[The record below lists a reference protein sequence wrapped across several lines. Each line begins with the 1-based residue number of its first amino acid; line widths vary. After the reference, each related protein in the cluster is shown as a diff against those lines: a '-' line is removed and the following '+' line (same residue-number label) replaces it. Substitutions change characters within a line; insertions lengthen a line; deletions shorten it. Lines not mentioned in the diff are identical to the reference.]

1 MSAKAII
8 AIVAVLA
15 IAGGIGAAV
24 FYTQYAN
31 QLDVDVPKERGQLVV
46 NDYYLGNVS
55 GTVTYDDSEP
65 NSTKGYFLQYLYLVE
80 GLKNTTKE
88 ITYKG
93 TTVVCDVYLYAN
105 SGKEYTFYN
114 EPASGVTYYYSILKG
129 EQLTKFTLKDTNL
142 DLTKTEAAQEIS
154 SGSYYKYD
162 YSAPIPD
169 LGVEMKG
176 EYEYRMTGYDTSA
189 NLGTMNTSLNGKL
202 NGDVKYTIKEFNSA
216 GRVVTKEESKIM
228 TKDDYLSVINYTSFI
243 RYAEEDEGYKVTYGD
258 KSSDTIDTEF
268 GKRKVTIEKIKL
280 TRDDEVQNF
289 TLTYGEKGFIYKED
303 FSTVYDGKELN
314 ATFVLKETNLIVK

>member
-31 QLDVDVPKERGQLVV
+31 QLDVDVPKESGQLVV
-46 NDYYLGNVS
+46 KDYYLGNVS
-55 GTVTYDDSEP
+55 GTVTYDESEP
-65 NSTKGYFLQYLYLVE
+65 TNKGYFLQYLYFVG
-80 GLKNTTKE
+80 GLKDTTKE

-93 TTVVCDVYLYAN
+93 TAVVCDVYLYAYL
-105 SGKEYTFYN
+105 GKEYTFYN
-114 EPASGVTYYYSILKG
+114 EPTSGVTYYYSILEG

-162 YSAPIPD
+162 YSAPVPD

-176 EYEYRMTGYDTSA
+176 EYEYRMTGYDTST
-189 NLGTMNTSLNGKL
+189 NSGTMNTSLNGKIDS
-202 NGDVKYTIKEFNSA
+202 DVKYTIKEFNSA

-228 TKDDYLSVINYTSFI
+228 TKDDYLSVINYNSFI
-243 RYAEEDEGYKVTYGD
+243 KYAEDEGYKVTYES

-280 TRDDEVQNF
+280 TRDDEIQNF

-303 FSTVYDGKELN
+303 LSTVYDGNELN